1 MARGK
6 QIVATLDH
14 VIGTETDL
22 TGYIGLP
29 PYIQPHFEAPYSVV
43 INIQTVEDVK
53 SFVDLVGDDYDTLLD
68 EGKRSV
74 KSFWY
79 PALERGA
86 RGGGGSYIWV
96 ECEEGE
102 E

>member
-6 QIVATLDH
+6 KITATLDH
-14 VIGTETDL
+14 VLGSVEDK

-29 PYIQPHFEAPYSVV
+29 PYYQPQFEAPYSVE
-43 INIQTVEDVK
+43 INLETNEDVK
-53 SFVDLVGDDYDTLLD
+53 AFVALLGEDYDTLLD

-79 PALERGA
+79 PALGRGE

-96 ECEEGE
+96 EEGE

>member
-6 QIVATLDH
+6 QVIATLDH
-14 VIGTETDL
+14 IIGGEEDR
-22 TGYIGLP
+22 TGYINLP
-29 PYIQPHFEAPYSVV
+29 PYSQPHFDAPYSVE
-43 INIQTVEDVK
+43 INLETEEDVK
-53 SFVDLVGDDYDTLLD
+53 AFVDLLGDDYDTLLD

-79 PALERGA
+79 PALGRGE